1 MNAHDLDLLYRAANQ
16 EFDKGEELMLVT
28 PLAII
33 GLVDDLRRS
42 ERLRHE
48 AGRYDLVSEPA
59 EPG

>member
-1 MNAHDLDLLYRAANQ
+1 MSPHDLDALYRAANA

-42 ERLRHE
+42 ERLRAE
-48 AGRYDLVSEPA
+48 VGAYDQLA
-59 EPG
+59 D